1 MSPNED
7 ALYSVISGIQQ
18 PHLILINS
26 RFARLEDTLDN
37 SGEKTL
43 DMSSILLDP
52 SPPPAPHPPAQTVT
66 VADQHETGE

>member
-1 MSPNED
+1 MHAS
-7 ALYSVISGIQQ
+7 
-18 PHLILINS
+18 
-26 RFARLEDTLDN
+26 ARLEDTLDN

-66 VADQHETGE
+66 VTDQHDTGE